1 MIVAK
6 RVPTSVVVSE
16 ELRRAAIHGMAAA
29 EVAASTMITRREA
42 ALMDRRMMGM
52 GGVHEAAKELWPDL
66 VIEETKFNQSKWGTF
81 PRPLMTTTGYALS
94 WYPEWRVVVYVRD
107 W

>member
-1 MIVAK
+1 MTK
-6 RVPTSVVVSE
+6 F
-16 ELRRAAIHGMAAA
+16 L
-29 EVAASTMITRREA
+29 
-42 ALMDRRMMGM
+42 MGM
-52 GGVHEAAKELWPDL
+52 DGVHEAAKELWPDL
-66 VIEETKFNQSKWGTF
+66 VVEETKFNQSKWVTF

>member
-6 RVPTSVVVSE
+6 RIIRTGLAVSHEPIHAAVPAIDRVLAHRVS
-16 ELRRAAIHGMAAA
+16 LGAAA
-29 EVAASTMITRREA
+29 LV
-42 ALMDRRMMGM
+42 DRRMMGM
-52 GGVHEAAKELWPDL
+52 VGVRWAAKDLWPDL
-66 VIEETKFNQSKWGTF
+66 VVEETKFNQSKWVTF